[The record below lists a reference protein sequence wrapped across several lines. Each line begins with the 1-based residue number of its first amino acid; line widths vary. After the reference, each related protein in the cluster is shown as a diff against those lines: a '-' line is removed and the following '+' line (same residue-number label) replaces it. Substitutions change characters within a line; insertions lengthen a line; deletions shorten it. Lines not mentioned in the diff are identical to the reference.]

1 MPIIKRQ
8 DMNRREGMSLGLEVC
23 QIADAEQGT
32 QFLRIGEV
40 TLAPNT
46 RVPRHAHANTEE
58 AIIVIEGTLDA
69 LLGRERVTVG
79 PGDTILAPAGAV
91 HGFVN
96 RYEAPARIMFIYPI
110 HDPEMM
116 TAGAEGAPSGFPST
130 RGLTGYSSP
139 RDRPLDR
146 R

>member
-8 DMNRREGMSLGLEVC
+8 DMNRREGMSVGLEVC

-32 QFLRIGEV
+32 QSLRIGEV

-58 AIIVIEGTLDA
+58 AIVVVEGTLDA
-69 LLGRERVTVG
+69 VLGRERVTVG
-79 PGDTILAPAGAV
+79 PGDTILAPAGAI

-96 RYEAPARIMFIYPI
+96 RYEAPARIMYIYPI

>member
-1 MPIIKRQ
+1 MPIIRRQ
-8 DMNRREGMSLGLEVC
+8 DMNRREGMSPGLEVC

-32 QFLRIGEV
+32 QSLRIGEV

-58 AIIVIEGTLDA
+58 AIVVVEGTLDA
-69 LLGRERVTVG
+69 VLGRERVTVG

-130 RGLTGYSSP
+130 QGLTGYSSP
-139 RDRPLDR
+139 QHRPLDNR
-146 R
+146 

>member
-8 DMNRREGMSLGLEVC
+8 DMNKTAGMSPGLEEYQV
-23 QIADAEQGT
+23 ADAKQGT
-32 QFLRIGEV
+32 QSLKIGEV
-40 TLAPNT
+40 TIAPNS

-58 AIIVIEGTLDA
+58 AMVVVEGTLDA
-69 LLGRERVTVG
+69 VLGRERMTVG

-96 RYEAPARIMFIYPI
+96 RYDTPARILFIYPI
-110 HDPEMM
+110 QDPEMM

-130 RGLTGYSSP
+130 KGLTGYSSP
-139 RDRPLDR
+139 QHRPLDNR
-146 R
+146 

>member
-8 DMNRREGMSLGLEVC
+8 DMNRREGMSPGLEVC

-32 QFLRIGEV
+32 QSLRIGEV
-40 TLAPNT
+40 TIAPNT

-58 AIIVIEGTLDA
+58 AIVVVEGTLDA
-69 LLGRERVTVG
+69 VLGRERVTVG
-79 PGDTILAPAGAV
+79 PGDTILAPAGAI

-110 HDPEMM
+110 HHPEMM

-130 RGLTGYSSP
+130 QGLTGYGSP
-139 RDRPLDR
+139 QDRPLDR

>member
-1 MPIIKRQ
+1 MPIFKKQVNDTRQ
-8 DMNRREGMSLGLEVC
+8 GSSPGLEIRDVVG
-23 QIADAEQGT
+23 AEHGT
-32 QFLRIGEV
+32 HALKIVEV

-58 AIIVIEGTLDA
+58 AIVVIEGTLDA
-69 LLGRERVTVG
+69 VLGRERVTVG

-96 RYEAPARIMFIYPI
+96 RYEAPARIMFIYPM
-110 HDPEMM
+110 HDPEIM

-130 RGLTGYSSP
+130 QGLTGYRSP
-139 RDRPLDR
+139 QDRPLDR

>member
-8 DMNRREGMSLGLEVC
+8 DMTRREGMSLGLEVC

-32 QFLRIGEV
+32 QSLRIGEV

-46 RVPRHAHANTEE
+46 RVPRHVHANTEE
-58 AIIVIEGTLDA
+58 AIVVVEGTLDA
-69 LLGRERVTVG
+69 ILGRERVTVG

-130 RGLTGYSSP
+130 RGLTGYNSP

>member
-1 MPIIKRQ
+1 MPIFKKQVNNTRQ
-8 DMNRREGMSLGLEVC
+8 ESSPGLEIRDVVG
-23 QIADAEQGT
+23 AEQGT
-32 QFLRIGEV
+32 HALKIVEV

-58 AIIVIEGTLDA
+58 AIVVIEGTLDA
-69 LLGRERVTVG
+69 ILGRERVTVG
-79 PGDTILAPAGAV
+79 PGDTILAPAGAI

-139 RDRPLDR
+139 QDRPLDR
-146 R
+146 P